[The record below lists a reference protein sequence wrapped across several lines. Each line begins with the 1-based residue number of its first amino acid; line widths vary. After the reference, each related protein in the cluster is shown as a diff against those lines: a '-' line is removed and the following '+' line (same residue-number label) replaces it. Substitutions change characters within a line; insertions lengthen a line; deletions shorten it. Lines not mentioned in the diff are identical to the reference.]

1 MRLRYHLRN
10 FRIKRKRAE
19 TERPLPIIV
28 DSFVLPLI
36 LMKHSNT
43 LCLFGKILL
52 NQQNVFAIISVSKGG
67 VSLFIEELIELA
79 NKKCMSQL

>member
-28 DSFVLPLI
+28 DWYGLPLI

-43 LCLFGKILL
+43 LCLFSKICL
-52 NQQNVFAIISVSKGG
+52 NQQRDFDLLCTLNIGIT
-67 VSLFIEELIELA
+67 
-79 NKKCMSQL
+79 